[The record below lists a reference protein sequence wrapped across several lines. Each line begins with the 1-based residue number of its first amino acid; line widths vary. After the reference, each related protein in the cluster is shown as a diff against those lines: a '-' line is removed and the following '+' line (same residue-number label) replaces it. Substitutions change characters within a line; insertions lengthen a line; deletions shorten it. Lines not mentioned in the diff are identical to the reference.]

1 MFAPKAAK
9 IQAKTAAGSANCL
22 AHQSSTVQPRQFN
35 RADPARLPRRAI
47 GNQATLRLQARS
59 ITPHGGEAD
68 TGHLSAGEFAEFPP
82 GQALGVAESSPPRLA
97 PPPGMVQAKLAVGPV
112 DDPLEREADHA
123 ADQVMRTPA
132 QPVSLA
138 AAPGQISRKCAKCEE
153 EEKSQRQSS
162 DTRNGPLV
170 QRKSSHIAAPVSPA
184 VANHLG
190 STGGGVPLPAAT
202 RHFMERRFGTEF
214 SAVRIHAGPEDA
226 NQSRS
231 LNAHA
236 FTIGD
241 HIHFGDGK
249 FQPGSFQGLHLLAHE
264 LAHTIQQRGGARL
277 IQRDAAP
284 APGAGAAGAA
294 PDKAAEATALE
305 TKILGTPEYAKLNAE
320 AKGRANWIIAQAMT
334 KPLGDQTGQRNYY
347 LNKLLTALT
356 TPFNGT
362 STGTGYGCS
371 AKAETDN
378 RKVVDEALDAEK
390 MWMGAYSDV
399 DEKAVATGT
408 HFVPRYGE
416 QGKIYYVDRSDPKNI
431 RVKMKVKLNGKP
443 EEVQKVKALEDAIE
457 RSISMS
463 TKGYFVDI
471 EFVDKSAFDVFE
483 FSVIF
488 CEWPNSGN
496 WASSPV
502 ALSHESHHA
511 LGLPDRY
518 DYIESHADNDQM
530 NVEMR
535 LVWFAEQMKKTSGP
549 RDAYSKMS
557 DENNPL
563 LAEDVCA
570 VAYPA
575 GYQRNKCIEAR
586 KSLDPAGIPPV
597 ATP

>member
-1 MFAPKAAK
+1 MFAPKVARTQTKAA
-9 IQAKTAAGSANCL
+9 TNSL
-22 AHQSSTVQPRQFN
+22 AHQSATVRPRQH
-35 RADPARLPRRAI
+35 DPAQPAHLPRQAI
-47 GNQATLRLQARS
+47 GNQATLRLLARS
-59 ITPHGGEAD
+59 FTPQGGEATRESGPKD
-68 TGHLSAGEFAEFPP
+68 LTAGELANFAPD
-82 GQALGVAESSPPRLA
+82 QASGVAGSSPPVLA
-97 PPPGMVQAKLAVGPV
+97 LPPGVVQAKLAVGPV

-123 ADQVMRTPA
+123 ADQVMRMPA
-132 QPVSLA
+132 QAVSLA
-138 AAPGQISRKCAKCEE
+138 AAPGQISRKCAKCGE
-153 EEKSQRQSS
+153 EEKLQRQSA

-170 QRKSSHIAAPVSPA
+170 QRKSSHTAAPVSPA
-184 VANHLG
+184 VANRLG
-190 STGGGVPLPAAT
+190 STGGGEPLPAAT
-202 RHFMERRFGTEF
+202 RYFMERRFGAAF
-214 SAVRIHAGPEDA
+214 SAVRIHAGPEAA
-226 NQSRS
+226 NLSRS

-249 FQPGSFQGLHLLAHE
+249 FEPGSFQGQHLLAHE

-277 IQRDAAP
+277 IQRDAA
-284 APGAGAAGAA
+284 APAA

-320 AKGRANWIIAQAMT
+320 AKGRATWIIAQAKT
-334 KPLGDQTGQRNYY
+334 KPLGDQKGQRNYY
-347 LNKLLTALT
+347 LSKLLTALT

-371 AKAETDN
+371 AKAEKEN
-378 RKVVDEALDAEK
+378 REVVDEALAAEK
-390 MWMGAYSDV
+390 MWMGAFSDV
-399 DEKAVATGT
+399 DEKAVATGS

-443 EEVQKVKALEDAIE
+443 EEVSKVKALEDAIE

-488 CEWPNSGN
+488 CQWPNSGN

-502 ALSHESHHA
+502 TLSHEAHHA

-518 DYIESHADNDQM
+518 DYIESHATNEEM

-535 LVWFAEQMKKTSGP
+535 LLWFTEQMKKTSGP
-549 RDAYSKMS
+549 RDPYSKMD

-586 KSLDPAGIPPV
+586 KSLDPAGIPPI
-597 ATP
+597 ANL